1 MPKKLEIEKKFI
13 IAYPDE
19 DYLKSLPECTYSDIE
34 QIYLVCG
41 DDTLSER
48 IRKRGLPGDYKYY
61 HTVKRHITAGT
72 REESEELITEEE
84 YEELKLRADPKL
96 SAIHKTRYVI
106 PYKGQILEI
115 DVFPF
120 WDRQAYLE
128 VELEYF
134 SIDPEIPD
142 YIKCMCDVTA
152 DFKYSNHA
160 LAHRIPDQII

>member
-72 REESEELITEEE
+72 REESEELITEEDGNHIWDKMLKRRRFLPAKSFSE
-84 YEELKLRADPKL
+84 YL
-96 SAIHKTRYVI
+96 SR
-106 PYKGQILEI
+106 
-115 DVFPF
+115 
-120 WDRQAYLE
+120 
-128 VELEYF
+128 
-134 SIDPEIPD
+134 
-142 YIKCMCDVTA
+142 IK
-152 DFKYSNHA
+152 
-160 LAHRIPDQII
+160 